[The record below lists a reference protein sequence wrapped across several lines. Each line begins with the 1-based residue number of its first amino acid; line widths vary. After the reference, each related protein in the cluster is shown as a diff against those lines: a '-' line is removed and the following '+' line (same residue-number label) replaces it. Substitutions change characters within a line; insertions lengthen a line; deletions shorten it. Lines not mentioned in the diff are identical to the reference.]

1 MKHFAWNDLRDILT
15 VQGRTWEHE
24 DNLYFNWSSSGF
36 TVRFRGS
43 ALLAEF
49 SAQSSEEYDGIPGD
63 PNTPHRTICRGFLFS
78 WMTMINL
85 AVLSNSRT
93 NQQSILSIPVQTSK
107 SILSVS

>member
-1 MKHFAWNDLRDILT
+1 MKHFAWNDLRDIVT

-63 PNTPHRTICRGFLFS
+63 PNTPHRTVWPWISVFVDD
-78 WMTMINL
+78 NDQP
-85 AVLSNSRT
+85 SNSRT

>member
-1 MKHFAWNDLRDILT
+1 MKHFAWNDLRDIVT

-49 SAQSSEEYDGIPGD
+49 LLKAVKNMMGFLATQI
-63 PNTPHRTICRGFLFS
+63 HRIELSGRGFLFS